1 MEEDDE
7 VRVRKY
13 LEFVELKKCL
23 EEEEKMYVGC
33 VLGDVFEIY
42 VIDKD

>member
-13 LEFVELKKCL
+13 FEFVELKKWL
-23 EEEEKMYVGC
+23 EEEEIMYVGC
-33 VLGDVFEIY
+33 VLGEVFNIDVIE
-42 VIDKD
+42 KD